1 MSDLELPLINPNGL
15 RLGDSTNMPVP
26 KSPIDRRSGPTKF
39 TVNIPES
46 YPPPATAQ
54 QTFILKP
61 KASRWSSFEFRI
73 YAVVFAIVVP
83 LMIWIPIRLSNCK
96 FPFFQMTNKSER

>member
-1 MSDLELPLINPNGL
+1 MSGLELPLINPDGL
-15 RLGDSTNMPVP
+15 RPGDLTTMPVS

-46 YPPPATAQ
+46 YPPPPTAQ
-54 QTFILKP
+54 QTYTVKP
-61 KASRWSSFEFRI
+61 KPSRWSSFEFRI

-83 LMIWIPIRLSNCK
+83 LMVWIPIRLSNCK
-96 FPFFQMTNKSER
+96 FFFSRMRNKSKR

>member
-1 MSDLELPLINPNGL
+1 MSEFELPFLNTDGL
-15 RLGDSTNMPVP
+15 RPGASSTMPVS
-26 KSPIDRRSGPTKF
+26 KSPIDRRSGATKF

-54 QTFILKP
+54 QTYNLKP
-61 KASRWSSFEFRI
+61 KSSRWSSFEFRT

-83 LMIWIPIRLSNCK
+83 LMVWVPIRLSNCK
-96 FPFFQMTNKSER
+96 FPFSYMRSKSKR